1 MTQQSSRAQLTGAI
15 PFPGSAYTWSVPGK
29 PLQVALPFG
38 LIDRLEHLAVENFR
52 SVEALGSEIGG
63 LLFGGESADAPG
75 ELRIE
80 DFEAI
85 PCDYSRGPFY
95 RLSNADLTR
104 FDEAIERRGGPAAA
118 RVAGFFRS
126 HSRKGLGLDPE
137 DMELIQT
144 RFRDPRQI
152 VLLLRPF
159 ATKVSAGGIFIWE
172 DGRMRGEA
180 SYLEFPFRSSDLA
193 AANPAM
199 NPPSAKEAGPDAS
212 LPPLK
217 PLPRAAVVRMPSRPK
232 RSRAGDP
239 PLSSDPESTQPAAP
253 DSEVASEVPIEAPL
267 ASAAPPAAVLADPPQ
282 LSAAPPIELVPPAPV
297 AEEDFSESGIK
308 KLAALA
314 RGKMRWVL
322 IAAALVACSG
332 AIFLFPGSSRRSAKP
347 PAALTLR
354 IEHTATDLL
363 LTWNRDSE
371 AVRNAK
377 KAVLSITDGDRQE
390 NLDMNLSDLRNG
402 SVVYSPLTADVSFH
416 MEIIGPDQSKT
427 ASESVRVLRTKPSP
441 MPDEDKGASKP
452 PKMASAPAGSATSTE
467 SEPSAAAAAP
477 EEPAVK
483 RQAKTF
489 VVASLG
495 ERLRPALPTD
505 LPTAPDVNSAAAG
518 ADAVNL
524 NALGPAA
531 APIARPAAPPAA
543 AAAQPT
549 PEPARDIRQPKL
561 VSQVSPVYPD
571 IARRQRIAGTV
582 SVNAIIGPDGKI
594 RSATATSGPE
604 VLRHPA
610 EEAVKQW
617 VYTPMTLNGHAIE
630 TEKQINLN
638 FTLDR

>member
-1 MTQQSSRAQLTGAI
+1 
-15 PFPGSAYTWSVPGK
+15 
-29 PLQVALPFG
+29 
-38 LIDRLEHLAVENFR
+38 
-52 SVEALGSEIGG
+52 
-63 LLFGGESADAPG
+63 
-75 ELRIE
+75 
-80 DFEAI
+80 
-85 PCDYSRGPFY
+85 
-95 RLSNADLTR
+95 
-104 FDEAIERRGGPAAA
+104 
-118 RVAGFFRS
+118 
-126 HSRKGLGLDPE
+126 
-137 DMELIQT
+137 
-144 RFRDPRQI
+144 
-152 VLLLRPF
+152 
-159 ATKVSAGGIFIWE
+159 
-172 DGRMRGEA
+172 
-180 SYLEFPFRSSDLA
+180 
-193 AANPAM
+193 
-199 NPPSAKEAGPDAS
+199 
-212 LPPLK
+212 
-217 PLPRAAVVRMPSRPK
+217 
-232 RSRAGDP
+232 
-239 PLSSDPESTQPAAP
+239 
-253 DSEVASEVPIEAPL
+253 
-267 ASAAPPAAVLADPPQ
+267 
-282 LSAAPPIELVPPAPV
+282 
-297 AEEDFSESGIK
+297 
-308 KLAALA
+308 
-314 RGKMRWVL
+314 
-322 IAAALVACSG
+322 
-332 AIFLFPGSSRRSAKP
+332 
-347 PAALTLR
+347 
-354 IEHTATDLL
+354 
-363 LTWNRDSE
+363 
-371 AVRNAK
+371 
-377 KAVLSITDGDRQE
+377 
-390 NLDMNLSDLRNG
+390 MNLSDLRNG